1 MMSLAEY
8 YLIPA
13 IGRVVTY
20 TTTIKLSG
28 MYKSFTSWMVSKVTV
43 SPLFVNK
50 LHLINMAFN
59 SEVALFNLLEDAQ
72 TSAELLSVIDDYL
85 DESEEV

>member
-1 MMSLAEY
+1 MSND
-8 YLIPA
+8 
-13 IGRVVTY
+13 
-20 TTTIKLSG
+20 
-28 MYKSFTSWMVSKVTV
+28 V